1 MTLHQGERENYH
13 KQAYLSFIQYEAN
26 YYYVVWRL
34 LCCYVYIYTYI
45 HTHMALNYSLVQ
57 TN

>member
-34 LCCYVYIYTYI
+34 LCCYIYIYI
-45 HTHMALNYSLVQ
+45 HTYTHTWL
-57 TN
+57 